1 MEKKSSISQRVEIK
15 PSGTLIARVARLDQ
29 LVSSFPL
36 KALFFFIWL
45 LGLIGFLLI
54 ISSSVFQLIDLNS
67 NVIGVSYILVVI
79 ALAYWSIRSFYFD
92 RLKNYEVTPMEG
104 AKDKLAKG
112 EALNA
117 FSFFSLGLARVTSN
131 LFSQDIAKITTKDLA
146 LVIVNSVDA
155 NFLLVRLGIGRE
167 TLLEGLK
174 EYPGEQKV
182 ADIVLQA
189 FDIATAEG
197 HTSVEVGDVLVSL
210 CRSDSFFKEVLS
222 QLKLEVK
229 DVANVV
235 YWQTSVQ
242 KEMKQNKRF
251 LDTSHLKMSGG
262 IGKDWAF
269 GYAPF
274 LKQFSVD
281 MTESLTKGDLGLKI
295 IGHDRQIDEIKEALV
310 KRTGGNVI
318 IVGEPGVGKETTIL
332 GFTKKVLE
340 GQTNSNLDFKHIV
353 KIDTEFLLSGLSNPG
368 DVTERLTGIFN
379 EASSAGNIIIYIEN
393 IQNLLSDDGSAGK
406 VNAGQ
411 VIIPFL
417 ESPEMHVIGTCDVAS
432 FNRYISP
439 DTGLIQ
445 HFSRITIDEPKEGDL
460 VRILEDTV
468 PMIEYRTGSII
479 SYEAIK
485 EAISAS
491 NKYIMDIPN
500 PEKSIDLLDAVSAR
514 ATSERGKTII
524 LPKDISEY
532 VSERY
537 NVPSGDVNETEK
549 KKLLSLESLMHQ
561 KVVGQHEAISAIA
574 NALRRVRA
582 GITDSK
588 KPIGSFLFLGPT
600 GVGKTETSKALAEA
614 YFGGVDRMIRFD
626 MSEYQNA
633 EDIYRFI
640 GSGQD
645 DVPGE
650 LTTAVRENPFS
661 LLLFDELE
669 KANKQILD
677 LFLQILD
684 EGFVTDGSG
693 RKVMFTNTIIIATSN
708 AGANLIRES
717 IKSGAEYDKVKQ
729 QLIDYMESQNIYRP
743 EFLNRFS
750 GVIAFSP
757 LSQTEINQIAGL
769 MIEKLKKTVYDNK
782 KVNLDVPQ
790 NTIIALSKLGFDP
803 QMGARPMARIIEEKV
818 ENVLAT
824 KILSGEIKKGDTFT
838 INPED
843 IG

>member
-1 MEKKSSISQRVEIK
+1 MEKNSTTSTLEIK
-15 PSGTLIARVARLDQ
+15 PEGTLVARVARLDS
-29 LVSSFPL
+29 LVSSFPI
-36 KALFFFIWL
+36 KTLFFLIWL
-45 LGLIGFLLI
+45 SGFLGLGLIIF
-54 ISSSVFQLIDLNS
+54 SQFQLAEVPSYSVGL
-67 NVIGVSYILVVI
+67 SYILVAI
-79 ALAYWSIRSFYFD
+79 TLAYWSARAFYLD
-92 RLKNYEVTPMEG
+92 RLKNYDVASVAE

-112 EALNA
+112 KTLNA
-117 FSFFSLGLARVTSN
+117 FSLFSLELAKTTSKI
-131 LFSQDIAKITTKDLA
+131 FSKDYSKLTTKDLA
-146 LVIVNSVDA
+146 ISILNSSDA
-155 NFLLVRLGIGRE
+155 NFLLIRLGIGRE

-174 EYPGEQKV
+174 EYPGESKV
-182 ADIVLQA
+182 AEIISQA
-189 FDIATAEG
+189 FDVAVAEG
-197 HTSVEVGDVLVSL
+197 HATVEVGDVLVSL

-229 DVANVV
+229 DIANVV
-235 YWQTSVQ
+235 YWQTSVK
-242 KEMKQNKRF
+242 KEIKNKHF

-281 MTESLTKGDLGLKI
+281 MTESLARGNLGLKI
-295 IGHDRQIDEIKEALV
+295 IGHDRQIEEIKESLL
-310 KRTGGNVI
+310 KRNGGNAIV
-318 IVGEPGVGKETTIL
+318 VGEPGVGKETTIL

-353 KIDTEFLLSGLSNPG
+353 KIDTDLLLSGLGGLG
-368 DVTERLTGIFN
+368 DITERITGIFN

-393 IQNLLSDDGSAGK
+393 IQNLLSSDGGAGK

-439 DTGLIQ
+439 NAGLVQ

-468 PMIEYRTGSII
+468 PMIEYRTGSIF
-479 SYEAIK
+479 SYEAIR

-491 NKYIMDIPN
+491 KKYIMDIPN
-500 PEKSIDLLDAVSAR
+500 PEKSIDLLDAVSAKV
-514 ATSERGKTII
+514 AGERGKTII
-524 LPKDISEY
+524 LPKDVLEY
-532 VSERY
+532 VSEKY
-537 NVPSGDVNETEK
+537 NVPSGDVNENEK

-561 KVVGQHEAISAIA
+561 KVIGQHEAISAIA

-614 YFGGVDRMIRFD
+614 YFGGADRMIRFD

-645 DVPGE
+645 DMPGE
-650 LTTAVRENPFS
+650 LTTAVREKPFA

-717 IKSGAEYDKVKQ
+717 IKSGAEYDKIKKA
-729 QLIDYMESQNIYRP
+729 LIDYLESQNIYRP
-743 EFLNRFS
+743 EFINRFS

-757 LSQTEINQIAGL
+757 LSQEEITQIAGL

-782 KVNLDVPQ
+782 KIKLEVASDAIV
-790 NTIIALSKLGFDP
+790 TLSQMGFDP
-803 QMGARPMARIIEEKV
+803 QMGARPMARTIEEKV

-824 KILSGEIKKGDTFT
+824 KILSGELKKGDTFT
-838 INPED
+838 INAQD
-843 IG
+843 IR

>member
-1 MEKKSSISQRVEIK
+1 M
-15 PSGTLIARVARLDQ
+15 
-29 LVSSFPL
+29 
-36 KALFFFIWL
+36 IWL
-45 LGLIGFLLI
+45 LGSSGLLLI
-54 ISSSVFQLIDLNS
+54 LFSQFQLIELPS
-67 NVIGVSYILVVI
+67 YSIGFSFILVAI
-79 ALAYWSIRSFYFD
+79 TFAYWSARAFYLD
-92 RLKNYEVTPMEG
+92 RLKNYKVSSLAE
-104 AKDKLAKG
+104 AKSNLAKG
-112 EALNA
+112 QMQNA
-117 FSFFSLGLARVTSN
+117 FNFFSLELAKATSKI
-131 LFSQDIAKITTKDLA
+131 FSKNIAKLTTKDLA
-146 LVIVNSVDA
+146 ISILNSPDA
-155 NFLLVRLGIGRE
+155 DFSLIRLGIGKE
-167 TLLEGLK
+167 TLLDGLK

-182 ADIVLQA
+182 SEIILQA
-189 FDIATAEG
+189 FDVAVAEG
-197 HTSVEVGDVLVSL
+197 HSTVEVGDVLVSL
-210 CRSDSFFKEVLS
+210 SRSDTFFKEILS

-229 DVANVV
+229 DIANVV
-235 YWQTSVQ
+235 YWQTAVK
-242 KEMKQNKRF
+242 KELRQNKHF

-262 IGKDWAF
+262 IGRDWAF
-269 GYAPF
+269 GYSPF

-281 MTESLTKGDLGLKI
+281 MTDSLARGDLGLKI
-295 IGHDRQIDEIKEALV
+295 IGHDRQIDEIKEALS
-310 KRTGGNVI
+310 KRNGGNVI

-353 KIDTEFLLSGLSNPG
+353 KIDTDSLLSGLQSTG
-368 DVTERLTGIFN
+368 DVTERLTGIFG
-379 EASSAGNIIIYIEN
+379 EASNAGNIIIYIEN
-393 IQNLLSDDGSAGK
+393 IQNLLSNDGSAGK

-411 VIIPFL
+411 VIMPFL

-439 DTGLIQ
+439 NAALVQ
-445 HFSRITIDEPKEGDL
+445 HFSRITIDEPKVGDL

-500 PEKSIDLLDAVSAR
+500 PEKSIDLLDAVSVR
-514 ATSERGKTII
+514 VGGDRGKTII
-524 LPKDISEY
+524 LPKDVLDY
-532 VSERY
+532 VSEKY
-537 NVPSGDVNETEK
+537 NVPSGDVNENEK

-561 KVVGQHEAISAIA
+561 KVIGQEEAISAIA

-650 LTTAVRENPFS
+650 LTTAVREKPFA

-708 AGANLIRES
+708 AGSNLIRES
-717 IKSGAEYDKVKQ
+717 IKGGGEYDKVKK

-750 GVIAFSP
+750 GLIAFSP

-782 KVNLDVPQ
+782 KIILEIPQ
-790 NTIIALSKLGFDP
+790 NTIIALSKIGFDP
-803 QMGARPMARIIEEKV
+803 QMGARPMARVIEEKV

-824 KILSGEIKKGDTFT
+824 KILSGELKKGDTFT